1 MFSFLAK
8 LKAETLVGLLII
20 SGVGLVIYS
29 AIRVTGLKDFKGEG
43 NIIHAYFDDVAGLS
57 PQTAVRIAG
66 IKVGR
71 IESISLDGNRAKVSM
86 LIFSGYQIPV
96 DSNAIIKSLG
106 LLGDKY
112 VEIATG
118 FATIHLQDGETIA
131 TQNAKGLENAIENLT
146 ELSAS
151 LKRIAEK
158 NESDIR
164 ELIFNLKIFS
174 EELKIIA
181 SRGNLGNSLANL
193 ESITAKI
200 DEGKGTLGQ
209 LINDEDT
216 IEKLNIALDDIGN
229 LIGSASRWQYDVSFE
244 GDYLGTQGVL
254 KSNFGVKIK
263 TQKDRFYQFKL
274 TNHPFGKIENKTT
287 FQNTTDASGN
297 VTTTTTEEAVK
308 TEDYLLSLQIAKR
321 FYDTQFKIGIFE
333 DTFGVGIEQFFG
345 LKDRWRFF
353 TEAWDFGRKELAPQ
367 SVLGGSYRVAGG
379 LHLNFGVHD
388 MFHKDSEKRDYFL
401 GLKLEFRED
410 DLNILGAGAVT
421 GAITK

>member
-1 MFSFLAK
+1 MWSFLK
-8 LKAETLVGLLII
+8 KIKAETLVGLLLV
-20 SGVGLVIYS
+20 SGLGLLVYS
-29 AIRVTGLKDFKGEG
+29 SIKVTGLKDFQGEG
-43 NIIHAYFDDVAGLS
+43 NVVYAYFEDVTGLS

-71 IESISLDGNRAKVSM
+71 VENISLDGKRAKVSM

-96 DSNAIIKSLG
+96 DSLATIRSLG

-118 FATIHLQDGETIA
+118 VEAFQLQDGEVIA
-131 TQNAKGLENAIENLT
+131 TQSAKGLESAIENLT
-146 ELSAS
+146 DLSAS

-164 ELIFNLKIFS
+164 ELIANLKVFS

-181 SRGNLGNSLANL
+181 SRGDLGDSLANL

-200 DEGKGTLGQ
+200 DKGDGTLGQ
-209 LINDEDT
+209 LINDSDT
-216 IEKLNIALDDIGN
+216 VEKLNIALDDVSN
-229 LIGSASRWQYDVSFE
+229 LIGSASRWQYDVAFE
-244 GDYLGTQGVL
+244 GNYLGKQGVL
-254 KSNFGVKIK
+254 KSEFGVKIR
-263 TQKDRFYQFKL
+263 TQKDRFYQLKL
-274 TNHPFGKIENKTT
+274 TNHPAGKVENKTT
-287 FQNTTDASGN
+287 IQSVTDGGGN
-297 VTTTTTEEAVK
+297 VVTTTTEETVK

-333 DTFGVGIEQFFG
+333 NAFGVGAEQFFG

-353 TEAWDFGRKELAPQ
+353 TEVWDFGRKDLAPQ
-367 SVLGGSYRVAGG
+367 SVLGGSYRIAGG
-379 LHLNFGVHD
+379 LHLNFGAHD
-388 MFHKDSEKRDYFL
+388 MFHEDSEQRDYFL

-421 GAITK
+421 GAISR